1 MATTTETQGEWS
13 EPETPYGKIKG
24 EVTDNLYPY
33 NKVYESESGHLI
45 EVDDTPGSERID
57 VFHRTGTFE
66 EFHPNGDRVTKV
78 VRDRY
83 TSVLRDDYIHIDG
96 FCNMTVDKAMKI
108 VVNHDDTES
117 TPAKNVNFD
126 IEVGR
131 NANVNLL
138 IKKGN
143 CNLKLEEGDV
153 NLLMNQGDVNI
164 RQEKGNYNHFI
175 NGDYNLEVTGKMHTV
190 VGKDVVNEIGGNR
203 DIRVDGDFDNKWITK
218 GYSETFVEKGDM
230 RIEVGANHHQ
240 LIHGESHLK
249 VEQGRRTFIDQYEE
263 LSVSGPTKIKV
274 AQGDLDIFTD
284 GNIAISSSG
293 TFDGS
298 FTGATKITS
307 DSSIDV
313 FAATTAKIYSTS
325 SMEVL
330 SQGPMKLNGSSSVDI
345 LSGASMR
352 ISSGALMGI
361 NASGALLQTGSVI
374 HLNGPSAPR
383 AASANRAATAG
394 SASLPDKSFVY
405 TPGAIG
411 SWSKTVN
418 GKTPASALTGAVNN
432 LSKQLE
438 TLDAAKT
445 QLSGASGELGG
456 LKQELAVAGN
466 DPGKLTNIAS
476 STATLTNNVSGVT
489 GSVDGV
495 ANSMGG
501 TVDSV
506 KDVAGG
512 VVPGSADALN
522 KYSGDGDFL
531 SNIKSG
537 IGGIA
542 GFVGDIF
549 GTITDIAC
557 GIIDAI
563 GGVLDAVGKVISDAI
578 GAVMDAIG
586 SVIDAIG
593 SVIDSLAKAIADV
606 IGTITDIIGQVFDAA
621 GKFIGGIIDG
631 IGSVI
636 DAIASI
642 FDGLGGRPK
651 NCGISL
657 ALCVDDVAVGVS
669 I

>member
-1 MATTTETQGEWS
+1 MANTTETQGEWS
-13 EPETPYGKIKG
+13 EPETTYGKVKG
-24 EVTDNLYPY
+24 EPTENVYPY
-33 NKVYESESGHLI
+33 NKVFESESGHII

-57 VFHRTGTFE
+57 VFHRSGTFE

-108 VVNHDDTES
+108 IINNDEIEN
-117 TPAKNVNFD
+117 TPSKNVNFD

-143 CNLKLEEGDV
+143 CNVKLEEGDI

-164 RQEKGNYNHFI
+164 RQEKGNYNHFV

-218 GYSETFVEKGDM
+218 GYSETLVEKGDM
-230 RIEVGANHHQ
+230 RIEVGNNHHQ

-249 VEQGRRTFIDQYEE
+249 VEKGRRSFIDQYEE
-263 LSVSGPTKIKV
+263 LSINGPMKLKV
-274 AQGDLDIFTD
+274 APGDLDIFTD
-284 GNIAISSSG
+284 GNISISNSG

-298 FTGATKITS
+298 FTGATKI
-307 DSSIDV
+307 
-313 FAATTAKIYSTS
+313 STS
-325 SMEVL
+325 SSLDIFSTSSAKISSNSSLEML
-330 SQGPMKLNGSSSVDI
+330 TQGLMKLNASSSLDV

-352 ISSGALMGI
+352 ISSGSVMGI

-383 AASANRAATAG
+383 ATPANKASLASSAA
-394 SASLPDKSFVY
+394 LPDKQFIYV
-405 TPGAIG
+405 PGAMG
-411 SWSKTVN
+411 KWTKTTN
-418 GKTPASALTGAVNN
+418 GKTPASVLTGSVNSLN
-432 LSKQLE
+432 KQLE
-438 TLDAAKT
+438 VLDTAKG
-445 QLSGASGELGG
+445 QLSANTGQLGEL
-456 LKQELAVAGN
+456 KQQLNTAVG
-466 DPGKLTNIAS
+466 DPTKLTNIAS
-476 STATLTNNVSGVT
+476 STASLTNNVSGIT
-489 GSVDGV
+489 GSVGGV
-495 ANSMGG
+495 VNSVGG
-501 TVDSV
+501 TVD
-506 KDVAGG
+506 G
-512 VVPGSADALN
+512 VQNISGNLVPGAADGLN
-522 KYSGDGDFL
+522 NFGSGGDFL
-531 SNIKSG
+531 SSLKSG

-549 GTITDIAC
+549 STITDIAC

-578 GAVMDAIG
+578 GAVMDALG
-586 SVIDAIG
+586 SVMDAIG
-593 SVIDSLAKAIADV
+593 SIIDSITKAIGDI
-606 IGTITDIIGQVFDAA
+606 IGTITDIIGKVFDAA
-621 GKFIGGIIDG
+621 GEFIGGIVDG

-642 FDGLGGRPK
+642 FDGLGGRPS

-657 ALCVDDVAVGVS
+657 ALCTEDVAVGVS

>member
-13 EPETPYGKIKG
+13 EPETPYGKVKG
-24 EVTDNLYPY
+24 EPTDNVYPY
-33 NKVYESESGHLI
+33 NKVFESESGHII

-117 TPAKNVNFD
+117 TPSKNVNFD

-143 CNLKLEEGDV
+143 CNVKLEEGDV

-175 NGDYNLEVTGKMHTV
+175 NGDYNLEVTGKMHVV
-190 VGKDVVNEIGGNR
+190 VGKDVVNEIGGSR
-203 DIRVDGDFDNKWITK
+203 DIRVDGDFDNKWITN
-218 GYSETFVEKGDM
+218 GYSETLIENGDM
-230 RIEVGANHHQ
+230 RIEVGGNHHE

-249 VEQGRRTFIDQYEE
+249 VENGRRSFINVYEE
-263 LSVSGPTKIKV
+263 LSVTGPTKIKV
-274 AQGDLDIFTD
+274 GSGDLDIFTD

-307 DSSIDV
+307 DSTIDI
-313 FAATTAKIYSTS
+313 FSATALKMSSVS
-325 SMEVL
+325 SMETFC
-330 SQGPMKLNGSSSVDI
+330 QGLMKINAGSSMDI
-345 LSGASMR
+345 LSGASMK
-352 ISSGALMGI
+352 ISSGAVMGL

-383 AASANRAATAG
+383 ASTATRAATAG
-394 SASLPDKSFVY
+394 AAALPDKQFVY
-405 TPGAIG
+405 TPGSMG
-411 SWSKTVN
+411 KWTKTIN

-432 LSKQLE
+432 LNKQLD
-438 TLDAAKT
+438 TLNGAKD

-456 LKQELAVAGN
+456 LKQQLASASG

-489 GSVDGV
+489 GTVGGV

-501 TVDSV
+501 TVDGV
-506 KDVAGG
+506 QDVAGG
-512 VVPGSADALN
+512 LVPGAADGLS
-522 KYSGDGDFL
+522 KYSSDGDFL
-531 SNIKSG
+531 SNLKSG
-537 IGGIA
+537 IGGVA
-542 GFVGDIF
+542 GFIGDIF
-549 GTITDIAC
+549 STITDIAC

-586 SVIDAIG
+586 SVIDTIG
-593 SVIDSLAKAIADV
+593 SIIDSISKAIADV
-606 IGTITDIIGQVFDAA
+606 IGTITDIIGKVFDAA
-621 GKFIGGIIDG
+621 GQFIGGIIDG

-642 FDGLGGRPK
+642 FDGLGGRPS

-657 ALCVDDVAVGVS
+657 ALCVDDVAVGVTL
-669 I
+669 